1 LRRLTTIIIL
11 SQLFSIIPIY
21 ANAFNIKDFFPF
33 KAGDVVTIV
42 RTKIEEK
49 NGKLIKDKK
58 YAYRYYLGEQK
69 VKGQKV
75 FAVENKLAL
84 KENGP
89 QRAAFIFYY
98 IINDEGIIGYG
109 ILPLNKKRDPEVF
122 DPPPRYFLK
131 APIVSGTSWNN
142 KIVGQKSIR
151 KIVAIGE
158 IIETPFDSYEN
169 CIKIDIKRSYKDGR
183 RYEGIAWYCQNY
195 GMVKRINKHYR
206 KDGSLKTIMDLV
218 LKKYVR
224 K

>member
-1 LRRLTTIIIL
+1 MIIL
-11 SQLFSIIPIY
+11 SQLFSMVPIY

-33 KAGDVVTIV
+33 KAGDAVTMV

-49 NGKLIKDKK
+49 NGNLIKDKK

-84 KENGP
+84 KENRP

-98 IINDEGIIGYG
+98 IVNDEGIIGYG
-109 ILPLNKKRDPEVF
+109 ILPLNKKRNPEVF

-131 APIVSGTSWNN
+131 APIVSGTSWSNV
-142 KIVGQKSIR
+142 ISGQKSIR
-151 KIVAIGE
+151 KIEAIGE
-158 IIETPFDSYEN
+158 IIETPFDRYEN

-206 KDGSLKTIMDLV
+206 KDGSLKTIW
-218 LKKYVR
+218 Y
-224 K
+224 